1 MDFKEKFEPRGNYV
15 LHGAGQSPIQF
26 KKYWDVMGNRKP
38 LIYMEYIKF
47 NEVKEKLIEKLKKM
61 KNISG
66 NLCLQLG
73 LNLKPRNDVEKSK
86 EISEGLYDEDLLFL
100 INELKKLKNPV
111 FLRIGYEC
119 NDPAHNYDP
128 KGYVAS
134 WKHIVTLF
142 RKENA
147 NNVAFVWNCCT
158 AFTRDIN
165 ELMKY
170 YPGDKYVNW
179 FSDDL
184 FGVKHFIEKN
194 NPKIIT
200 QKFLDE
206 ALKHKKPVMIGESTP
221 AKIGVNMGEKSWN
234 EWFKPYFKWIG
245 SHPIIK
251 AFCYINWDWG
261 KDWKQPEWLNGRIE
275 ENEEVMKKYLEEM
288 SKKKYFHSMKIKD
301 FLDKVY

>member
-15 LHGAGQSPIQF
+15 LHGAGQSQEQF
-26 KKYWDVMGNRKP
+26 KKYWDVMENKKP
-38 LIYMEYIKF
+38 LIYMEYIRF

-61 KNISG
+61 KEISG

-73 LNLKPRNDVEKSK
+73 LNLKPRNDVEKSR

-100 INELKKLKNPV
+100 IDELKRLKNPV

-119 NDPAHNYDP
+119 NDATHNYDP
-128 KGYVAS
+128 QGYVAA
-134 WKHIVTLF
+134 WKHVVILF
-142 RKENA
+142 RKENV

-184 FGVKHFIEKN
+184 FGVKHFTEKN
-194 NPKIIT
+194 NPNIIT

-221 AKIGVNMGEKSWN
+221 AKIGVNKGEKSWN
-234 EWFKPYFKWIG
+234 EWFKPYFKWIED
-245 SHPIIK
+245 HPIIK

-275 ENEEVMKKYLEEM
+275 EDKEVLKKYLDEL
-288 SKKKYFHSMKIKD
+288 SKEKYVHSMKIKE